1 MGKKKIKTHQA
12 TAKRFRVTGS
22 GKILRTKGHHGHLR
36 RRKSKQALQ
45 EMKKMHEVKASGL
58 KKRIKRLAP
67 NLDR

>member
-58 KKRIKRLAP
+58 KKQIKRLAP
-67 NLDR
+67 NLGR

>member
-12 TAKRFRVTGS
+12 TAKRFRATGG

-58 KKRIKRLAP
+58 KKKIKRLAP

>member
-22 GKILRTKGHHGHLR
+22 GKIMRTKGHHGHLR
-36 RRKSKQALQ
+36 RRKSKQAIQ
-45 EMKKMHEVKASGL
+45 EMKKMHEVESSGL

-67 NLDR
+67 NLGR

>member
-1 MGKKKIKTHQA
+1 MGKKNIKTHQA

-22 GKILRTKGHHGHLR
+22 GKILRTKGYHGHLR

-45 EMKKMHEVKASGL
+45 EMKKMHEVTASGL

>member
-1 MGKKKIKTHQA
+1 MGKKSLKTHQA

-45 EMKKMHEVKASGL
+45 EMKQMHEVEASGL

-67 NLDR
+67 NLGR